1 LVLLA
6 TGFVLHHNEG
16 EYDMVKV
23 EYIAEKDAPAPPKV
37 LSKTA
42 AESLRIL
49 QGLKDGHVA
58 KVTPDADG
66 QTLRG
71 LKASFSR
78 VAKNNG
84 LKIQSYEVADQPGIL
99 FVRKSK

>member
-1 LVLLA
+1 
-6 TGFVLHHNEG
+6 
-16 EYDMVKV
+16 MVKV
-23 EYIAEKDAPAPPKV
+23 EYISEKDAPAPPRA

-58 KVTPDADG
+58 KVTPEPGG

-78 VAKNNG
+78 VAKNHG
-84 LKIQSYEVADQPGIL
+84 LKVQSYEAPDQPGVL
-99 FVRKSK
+99 FVRKTK